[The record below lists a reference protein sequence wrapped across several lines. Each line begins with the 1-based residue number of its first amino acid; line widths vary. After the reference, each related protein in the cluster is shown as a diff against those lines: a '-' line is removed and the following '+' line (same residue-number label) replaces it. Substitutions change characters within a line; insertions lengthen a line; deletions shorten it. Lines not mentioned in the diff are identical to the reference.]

1 MKLGSEHI
9 ITMND
14 CAEKEAERTMKLD
27 DSHWDQLIGDLYD
40 AITAPEYFDRAVS
53 AFERC
58 IDSDG
63 FYLFSAHMC
72 GAACF
77 TATNID
83 WVEAATFTNY
93 HEHYIHQDPR
103 KAVIDAVPIAK
114 AFKCSHFFDN
124 RFVENNG
131 FYQDWLIPAGA
142 RFVAGGALLRTLEFN
157 SYCAFNR
164 RLGRVDFDDH
174 EVKLLGRYLPHLSRA
189 VRLMLEHQN
198 LKLQVTAG
206 ALVLEQQTF
215 GVVGLNQH
223 HRVVYAN
230 ATGQRCMAQWREG
243 GFNGGGLRLDGELAQ
258 AVDLAHA
265 SRQPQVLRRV
275 DDERDSVVS
284 VWPVPRLGQEP
295 WLSSWMPSDT
305 VPLHTLVVFKVIAP
319 GVGVTHQ
326 MLIQLYGLSP
336 AESRLAG
343 ELMRGQSMDDYAQNF
358 NVSVNTART
367 QLRAVLAKTGFKRQQ
382 ELVRMLAALPA
393 GLR

>member
-1 MKLGSEHI
+1 M
-9 ITMND
+9 T
-14 CAEKEAERTMKLD
+14 LD

-40 AITAPEYFDRAVS
+40 AVTAPERFDSAVS

-63 FYLFSAHMC
+63 FHLFAADAH

-77 TATNID
+77 TAINID
-83 WVEAATFTNY
+83 WVEQATLTNY
-93 HEHYIHQDPR
+93 HGHYIHQDPR
-103 KAVIDAVPIAK
+103 KVVIDTAPVAK

-124 RFVENNG
+124 RFVGKSE

-142 RFVAGGALLRTLEFN
+142 RFVAGGALLRTPEFN
-157 SYCAFNR
+157 SYCVFNR

-189 VRLMLEHQN
+189 VRLMLQHQD
-198 LKLQVTAG
+198 LKLQIAASAV
-206 ALVLEQQTF
+206 VLEQQTL
-215 GVVGLNQH
+215 GVVGLNQQ

-230 ATGQRCMAQWREG
+230 TRGQRSMAQWRKG
-243 GFNGGGLRLDGELAQ
+243 GFNGGGLRVDGELAQ

-265 SRQPQVLRRV
+265 TRQPQVLRR
-275 DDERDSVVS
+275 RDGEHDNVVS
-284 VWPVPRLGQEP
+284 VWPAPQRGREP
-295 WLSSWMPSDT
+295 WLSSFMPNDA
-305 VPLHTLVVFKVIAP
+305 VPLHTLVMFKTIAP

-343 ELMRGQSMDDYAQNF
+343 ELMRGQSMDDYAQDF